1 MLAPSVGNIH
11 GDYGPNGPRL
21 DFPRLDSIAKQLNGR
36 ASLVLHGTNDFSP
49 ELMRD
54 CIRAGVTKVNVNKL
68 LLEPWNEYLR
78 ENAKH
83 RSLTQL
89 VDGGIRILQAE
100 VERWMDIVGSSGKA

>member
-11 GDYGPNGPRL
+11 GDYGPDGPHL
-21 DFPRLDSIAKQLNGR
+21 DFPRLDSIARQLDGR

-54 CIRAGVTKVNVNKL
+54 CIRAGVTKINVNKL
-68 LLEPWNEYLR
+68 LLETWNDYLR
-78 ENAKH
+78 DNAKD

-89 VDGGIRILQAE
+89 IDEGIQILQAE
-100 VERWMDIVGSSGKA
+100 VENWMDIVGSSGQA